1 MRRSLREKERQLK
14 VLLQGPQARESGDA
28 EVSWEA
34 RIGVYGRDMRRL
46 RSEVEVGGGSGGC
59 GNGGETGH
67 VLPGNWAVVRAA
79 FTVGEGDGGATAG
92 SGVGRELEERWE

>member
-14 VLLQGPQARESGDA
+14 VLLQGPQARESRDA
-28 EVSWEA
+28 DVSREA
-34 RIGVYGRDMRRL
+34 RIGVYGGYMRRL
-46 RSEVEVGGGSGGC
+46 RSEVEAGGGSGGCGC

-67 VLPGNWAVVRAA
+67 VLPGNWTVVRAA

-92 SGVGRELEERWE
+92 VGIG